1 MTNALG
7 FFFLAVTWADYDDTH
22 ATWESPE
29 NIQHAKDMVAA
40 FEKSHVE

>member
-1 MTNALG
+1 VTNALG
-7 FFFLAVTWADYDDTH
+7 FFFLAADYDDTH